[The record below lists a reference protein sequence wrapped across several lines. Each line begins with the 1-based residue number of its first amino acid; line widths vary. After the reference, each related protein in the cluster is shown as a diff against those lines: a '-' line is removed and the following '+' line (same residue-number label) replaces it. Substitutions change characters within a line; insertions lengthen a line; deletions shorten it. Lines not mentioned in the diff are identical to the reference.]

1 MKKIITL
8 MILLNLAYGIVT
20 LPALVLALGFG
31 VLGRACDVTKATG
44 SMKNGYSKCL
54 NQSLWLECA

>member
-1 MKKIITL
+1 